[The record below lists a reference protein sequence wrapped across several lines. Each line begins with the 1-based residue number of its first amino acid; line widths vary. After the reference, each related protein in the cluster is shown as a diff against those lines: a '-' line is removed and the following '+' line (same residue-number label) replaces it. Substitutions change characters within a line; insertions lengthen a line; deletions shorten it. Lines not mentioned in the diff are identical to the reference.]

1 MLKVSVSLKI
11 EKRKKVNYYGLK
23 LNSRDKPK
31 EDVYPLVFEFSHK
44 GKRSYL
50 TTGAALTL
58 EDYLQL
64 KAGKTRKNWL
74 KDLWSS
80 LESDLVQLRDVS
92 NLIKNFSIPE
102 LKKELGRNPEHRKD
116 VFAYYENHIQAIKDE
131 DRIST
136 YRTYKTGLVS
146 LRKFVK
152 GRPVAFHE
160 LTPQLLNSYEK
171 WAIIEQGN
179 STSTVGINM
188 RSLRTVVNAAIEDGL
203 MKLED
208 SPFGKKKYQIPAS
221 KNIKKALMLKQI
233 REIMDFPSLEGS
245 AEQKYRDMWLFLYF
259 GNGMNVTDMC
269 RLKNENLDSNSI
281 TFVRSKTRNSTRTSQ
296 TKIKVSLIDPLKVI
310 IEKYRNTDLNPNGY
324 LFPFL
329 ADTETETQIRDR
341 VQSVNKR
348 INKHMKAIGIKLKI
362 EMPITSYT
370 ARHSFASSLKK
381 GNQSATIIAEF
392 LGHKNISTTQ
402 AYLGSIEDNQQ
413 DKIMQNLIPKK

>member
-1 MLKVSVSLKI
+1 
-11 EKRKKVNYYGLK
+11 
-23 LNSRDKPK
+23 
-31 EDVYPLVFEFSHK
+31 
-44 GKRSYL
+44 
-50 TTGAALTL
+50 
-58 EDYLQL
+58 
-64 KAGKTRKNWL
+64 
-74 KDLWSS
+74 
-80 LESDLVQLRDVS
+80 
-92 NLIKNFSIPE
+92 
-102 LKKELGRNPEHRKD
+102 
-116 VFAYYENHIQAIKDE
+116 
-131 DRIST
+131 
-136 YRTYKTGLVS
+136 
-146 LRKFVK
+146 
-152 GRPVAFHE
+152 
-160 LTPQLLNSYEK
+160 
-171 WAIIEQGN
+171 
-179 STSTVGINM
+179 M

>member
-1 MLKVSVSLKI
+1 MSKVNVSLKI
-11 EKRKKVNYYGLK
+11 EKRKAVNYYGQK
-23 LNSRDKPK
+23 HNAQPSPK
-31 EDVYPLVFEFSHK
+31 EKVHPLVFEFSHF

-50 TTGAALTL
+50 TTGVALTF
-58 EDYLQL
+58 EDYLQ
-64 KAGKTRKNWL
+64 AQSGKSRKNWI
-74 KDLWSS
+74 KDIWSD
-80 LESDLVQLRDVS
+80 LESDLVKLREIS
-92 NLIKNFSIPE
+92 NQIKNFSITE

-116 VFAYYENHIQAIKDE
+116 VFAYYENHILEIKDE

-146 LRKFVK
+146 LRKFK
-152 GRPVAFHE
+152 NGKSLAFHE
-160 LTPQLLNSYEK
+160 LTPQLLFIYEK
-171 WAIIEQGN
+171 WAIGDQGN
-179 STSTVGINM
+179 SISTVGINM
-188 RSLRTVVNAAIEDGL
+188 RSLRTVVNSAIEDGL
-203 MKLED
+203 MRLED

-221 KNIKKALMLKQI
+221 KNIKKALLLKQI
-233 REIMDFPSLEGS
+233 RKIMDFPSLEGS
-245 AEQKYRDMWLFLYF
+245 AEQKYRDIWLFLYF

-329 ADTETETQIRDR
+329 AGTETETQIRDR

-381 GNQSATIIAEF
+381 SNQSATIIAEF

-413 DKIMQNLIPKK
+413 GKIMQNLIPK